1 MTTSDARRAVL
12 IAGPTASGKSARAL
26 ARAEQTGGLI
36 VNTDALQVYDGLALI
51 TARPGPEDLARAP
64 HRLYG
69 VVDPATRFSTGDWAR
84 AVGRLI
90 SDEPDR
96 ELIFVGGTGLY
107 FDVLI
112 NGFAD
117 VPDVP
122 SGVVAEAEAMVAGL
136 DRVARGRLIAD
147 KDPLIAARLKAP
159 DPQRVVRAL
168 AVLLATGQSL
178 AQFQDEGQEGLLTG
192 WQIEREVLDLD
203 RAVLRQRID
212 TRFRAMVAA
221 GALDEVRAFRA
232 RGLDP
237 SLPVMKAIGLSDLGD
252 YLDGALT
259 LEAAIER
266 AVIASRQYAK
276 RQRTWF
282 RGRMGDWP
290 RVDPLAD

>member
-1 MTTSDARRAVL
+1 
-12 IAGPTASGKSARAL
+12 
-26 ARAEQTGGLI
+26 
-36 VNTDALQVYDGLALI
+36 
-51 TARPGPEDLARAP
+51 
-64 HRLYG
+64 
-69 VVDPATRFSTGDWAR
+69 
-84 AVGRLI
+84 VGRLI